1 MQFDVLEG
9 EVVALDPF
17 GRSSYGQTQIQHQV
31 TKIIRDEQWRRA
43 LEANKENFENWDPRR
58 KVPKGNSSNEG
69 VMVVDD
75 DNFTAPSLQRLDS
88 LAPDIRPGESP
99 IELQERTPAHELMP
113 GESQSTE
120 QKNDEQVGVR
130 MTANVQRQKEPS
142 EEDVEIRKVILAK
155 RMGQILRFGNQDERL
170 MDEYVQGRS
179 EARSKEELW
188 PEGRK
193 RKPEEDV
200 PIRGKKKKPGVRYAS
215 LPSTSERIYYFDQI
229 KVSAAMERDDD
240 EGHLLESF
248 RYENE
253 PIEDMF
259 NRKKADQSLILIA
272 LEMDPRS
279 YRHVFFRIEASEKE
293 KLDQTSYLM
302 SCLYRLK
309 DRMVGRGMK
318 EVAVRAHNRCFKE
331 VNWETLYTLL
341 DGVFRK
347 TNIRI
352 YALLNY
358 EESDSEEELEPDTTM
373 DEEDGG
379 VSPTYPPAKQ
389 NHSC

>member
-1 MQFDVLEG
+1 
-9 EVVALDPF
+9 
-17 GRSSYGQTQIQHQV
+17 
-31 TKIIRDEQWRRA
+31 
-43 LEANKENFENWDPRR
+43 
-58 KVPKGNSSNEG
+58 
-69 VMVVDD
+69 MVVDD
-75 DNFTAPSLQRLDS
+75 DNFTVPSLQRSDS

-99 IELQERTPAHELMP
+99 IGPREETPARELMP

-120 QKNDEQVGVR
+120 EKNDEQVGVR
-130 MTANVQRQKEPS
+130 MTANIERQKKPS
-142 EEDVEIRKVILAK
+142 DEDVEIRKVILAK

-215 LPSTSERIYYFDQI
+215 LPSSSERIYYFDQI

-259 NRKKADQSLILIA
+259 KRKKADQSLILIA

-279 YRHVFFRIEASEKE
+279 YRHVLPNRSKRERKIGSDELSHVMSLPAERSNGWKRHEGSRSQSTQSMLQGSKLGDVVHPVRRSVSQNEYQDLRAPKLRRIR
-293 KLDQTSYLM
+293 Q
-302 SCLYRLK
+302 
-309 DRMVGRGMK
+309 
-318 EVAVRAHNRCFKE
+318 
-331 VNWETLYTLL
+331 
-341 DGVFRK
+341 
-347 TNIRI
+347 
-352 YALLNY
+352 
-358 EESDSEEELEPDTTM
+358 
-373 DEEDGG
+373 
-379 VSPTYPPAKQ
+379 
-389 NHSC
+389 